1 MDISTDPQSPT
12 VFAELV
18 ITNVATTATGLIR
31 ATAREPNATGI
42 DRISILLSPTVT
54 KIVDGAAQQIP
65 TPIAAGMRLHDGAL
79 VRARTYKEGAPRTAE
94 NVVPIEPATHPTPA
108 GNRTYHTCL
117 LGRVS
122 AVEMPASSTEQG
134 ANAIADAVRAAGVT
148 AAPAPVN
155 A

>member
-18 ITNVATTATGLIR
+18 VTNVATTATGLLR

-42 DRISILLSPTVT
+42 DRISILLSPTVLSGQ
-54 KIVDGAAQQIP
+54 VP
-65 TPIAAGMRLHDGAL
+65 TPIAAGMRLYDAAL